1 MKLFQINHFFFK
13 LKANFE
19 PLQKGI
25 LFIMKKTFLT
35 TMLAVTVFTTAF
47 ALTGCHTKKAAEAST
62 QTKETSS
69 KLKVTTSF
77 YPMFD
82 FASKVGGDK
91 VEITNMTPAGTEPHD
106 WEPSAKDIEQLEKS
120 DVFIYNG
127 ADMEHWTD
135 DVLASL
141 DNKNITVVEASQG
154 ISLLK
159 EGKNYDP
166 HVWLN
171 PLNAKKEMENIKE
184 ALIKADEKN
193 KEYYEKNYKT
203 YAKKFDTLDSEY
215 STTLSNV
222 KNKNLI
228 ASHEAFGYLCEAY
241 GLKQIGIEGLS
252 PDSEPDAAKMKEIIH
267 FAKKNNVKTIFF
279 EELVSP
285 KVSETIAKELGAEAT
300 VLDPIEGLSDEQQE
314 LGADYFSVME
324 SNLQTLKKSL
334 NK

>member
-1 MKLFQINHFFFK
+1 
-13 LKANFE
+13 
-19 PLQKGI
+19 
-25 LFIMKKTFLT
+25 MKKTFLT
-35 TMLAVTVFTTAF
+35 GILAFTVFIMAL
-47 ALTGCHTKKAAEAST
+47 ALTGCNTEKSAEKTTESSASST
-62 QTKETSS
+62 QTEETSS
-69 KLKVTTSF
+69 KLKVMTSF

-91 VEITNMTPAGTEPHD
+91 VEVTNMTPAGTEPHD
-106 WEPSAKDIEQLEKS
+106 WEPSAKDITQLEKA

-135 DVLASL
+135 DVLNTL
-141 DNKNITVVEASQG
+141 DSKEITVVEASKG
-154 ISLLK
+154 IDLLK
-159 EGKNYDP
+159 EGKSYDP

-171 PLNAKKEMENIKE
+171 PLNAKKEMENIKD
-184 ALIKADEKN
+184 ALVKADEKN
-193 KEYYEKNYKT
+193 KDYYEKNYET

-215 STTLSNV
+215 STTLSTV

-252 PDSEPDAAKMKEIIH
+252 PDSEPDAAKMKEIIR

-285 KVSETIAKELGAEAT
+285 KVSKTIAKELGAEAK

-324 SNLQTLKKSL
+324 SNLQTLKEAL

>member
-1 MKLFQINHFFFK
+1 
-13 LKANFE
+13 
-19 PLQKGI
+19 
-25 LFIMKKTFLT
+25 MKKTFLT
-35 TMLAVTVFTTAF
+35 GVLAFTVFIMAF
-47 ALTGCHTKKAAEAST
+47 ALTGCNTEKSAEKTTESSASSA
-62 QTKETSS
+62 QTEVTSS
-69 KLKVTTSF
+69 KLKVMTSF

-91 VEITNMTPAGTEPHD
+91 VEVTNMTPAGTEPHD
-106 WEPSAKDIEQLEKS
+106 WEPSAKDITQLEKA

-135 DVLASL
+135 DVLNTL
-141 DNKNITVVEASQG
+141 DSKKITVVEASKG
-154 ISLLK
+154 IDLLK
-159 EGKNYDP
+159 EGKSYDP

-171 PLNAKKEMENIKE
+171 PLNAKKEMENIKD
-184 ALIKADEKN
+184 ALVKADEKN
-193 KEYYEKNYKT
+193 KDYYEKNYET

-215 STTLSNV
+215 TTTLSDV

-252 PDSEPDAAKMKEIIH
+252 PDSEPDAAKMKEIIR

-285 KVSETIAKELGAEAT
+285 KVSKVIAKELGAEAK
-300 VLDPIEGLSDEQQE
+300 VLDPIEGLSEDQQE

-324 SNLQTLKKSL
+324 SNLQTLKEAL

>member
-1 MKLFQINHFFFK
+1 
-13 LKANFE
+13 
-19 PLQKGI
+19 
-25 LFIMKKTFLT
+25 MKKTFLT
-35 TMLAVTVFTTAF
+35 GVLAFTVFIMAF
-47 ALTGCHTKKAAEAST
+47 ALTGCNTEKSTESSASST
-62 QTKETSS
+62 QTEETSS
-69 KLKVTTSF
+69 KLKVMTSF
-77 YPMFD
+77 YPMYD

-91 VEITNMTPAGTEPHD
+91 VEVTNMTPAGTEPHD
-106 WEPSAKDIEQLEKS
+106 WEPSAKDITQLEKA

-135 DVLASL
+135 DVLNTL
-141 DNKNITVVEASQG
+141 DSKEITVVEASKG
-154 ISLLK
+154 IDLLK
-159 EGKNYDP
+159 EGKSYDP

-171 PLNAKKEMENIKE
+171 PLNAKKEMENIKD
-184 ALIKADEKN
+184 ALVKADEKN
-193 KEYYEKNYKT
+193 KDYYEKNYET

-215 STTLSNV
+215 STALSNV

-252 PDSEPDAAKMKEIIH
+252 PDSEPDAAKMKEIIR

-285 KVSETIAKELGAEAT
+285 KVSKTIAKELGAEAK
-300 VLDPIEGLSDEQQE
+300 VLDPIEGLSEDQQE

-324 SNLQTLKKSL
+324 SNLQTLKEAL

>member
-1 MKLFQINHFFFK
+1 
-13 LKANFE
+13 
-19 PLQKGI
+19 
-25 LFIMKKTFLT
+25 MKKTFLT
-35 TMLAVTVFTTAF
+35 GVLAFTVFIMAF
-47 ALTGCHTKKAAEAST
+47 ALTGCNTEKSAEKTTESSA
-62 QTKETSS
+62 QTEETSS
-69 KLKVTTSF
+69 KLKVMTSF
-77 YPMFD
+77 YPMYD

-91 VEITNMTPAGTEPHD
+91 VEVTNMTPAGTEPHD
-106 WEPSAKDIEQLEKS
+106 WEPSAKDITQLEKA

-135 DVLASL
+135 DVLNTL
-141 DNKNITVVEASQG
+141 DSKEITVVEASKG
-154 ISLLK
+154 IDLLK
-159 EGKNYDP
+159 EGKSYDP

-171 PLNAKKEMENIKE
+171 PLNAKKEMENIKN
-184 ALIKADEKN
+184 ALVKADEKN
-193 KEYYEKNYKT
+193 KDYYEKNYET

-215 STTLSNV
+215 STTLSTV

-252 PDSEPDAAKMKEIIH
+252 PDSEPDAAKMKEIIR

-285 KVSETIAKELGAEAT
+285 KVSKTIAKELGAEAK
-300 VLDPIEGLSDEQQE
+300 VLDPIEGLSEDQQE

-324 SNLQTLKKSL
+324 SNLQTLKEAL

>member
-1 MKLFQINHFFFK
+1 
-13 LKANFE
+13 
-19 PLQKGI
+19 
-25 LFIMKKTFLT
+25 MKKTFLT
-35 TMLAVTVFTTAF
+35 GVLAFTVFIMAF
-47 ALTGCHTKKAAEAST
+47 ALTGCNTEKSTEKTTESSASST
-62 QTKETSS
+62 QTEETSS
-69 KLKVTTSF
+69 KLKVMTSF

-91 VEITNMTPAGTEPHD
+91 VEVTNMTPAGTEPHD
-106 WEPSAKDIEQLEKS
+106 WEPSAKDITQLEKA

-135 DVLASL
+135 DVLNTL
-141 DNKNITVVEASQG
+141 DSKKITVVEASKG
-154 ISLLK
+154 IDLLK
-159 EGKNYDP
+159 EGKSYDP

-171 PLNAKKEMENIKE
+171 PLNAKKEMENIKD
-184 ALIKADEKN
+184 ALVKADEKN
-193 KEYYEKNYKT
+193 KDYYEKNYET

-215 STTLSNV
+215 TTTLSDV

-252 PDSEPDAAKMKEIIH
+252 PDSEPDAAKMKEIIR

-285 KVSETIAKELGAEAT
+285 KVSKTIAKELGAET
-300 VLDPIEGLSDEQQE
+300 KVLDPIEGLSEDQQE

-324 SNLQTLKKSL
+324 SNLQTLKEAL

>member
-1 MKLFQINHFFFK
+1 
-13 LKANFE
+13 
-19 PLQKGI
+19 
-25 LFIMKKTFLT
+25 MKKTFLT
-35 TMLAVTVFTTAF
+35 GVLAFTVFIMAF
-47 ALTGCHTKKAAEAST
+47 ALTGCHTEKSSKKATESSTSST
-62 QTKETSS
+62 QTEETSS
-69 KLKVTTSF
+69 KLKVMTSF

-91 VEITNMTPAGTEPHD
+91 VEVTNMTPAGTEPHD
-106 WEPSAKDIEQLEKS
+106 WEPSAKDITQLEKA

-135 DVLASL
+135 DVLNTL
-141 DNKNITVVEASQG
+141 DSKEITVVEASKG
-154 ISLLK
+154 IDLLK

-171 PLNAKKEMENIKE
+171 PLNAKKEMENIKD
-184 ALIKADEKN
+184 ALVKADKKN
-193 KEYYEKNYKT
+193 KDYYEKNYKT

-215 STTLSNV
+215 STTLSTV

-241 GLKQIGIEGLS
+241 SLKQIGIEGLS
-252 PDSEPDAAKMKEIIH
+252 PDSEPDAAKMKEIIR

-285 KVSETIAKELGAEAT
+285 KVSETIAKELGAEAK

-324 SNLQTLKKSL
+324 SNLQTLKEAL

>member
-1 MKLFQINHFFFK
+1 
-13 LKANFE
+13 
-19 PLQKGI
+19 
-25 LFIMKKTFLT
+25 MKKTFLT
-35 TMLAVTVFTTAF
+35 GVLAFTVFIMAF
-47 ALTGCHTKKAAEAST
+47 ALTGCNTEKAAEKTTESSASST
-62 QTKETSS
+62 QTEETSS
-69 KLKVTTSF
+69 KLKVMTSF
-77 YPMFD
+77 YPMYD

-91 VEITNMTPAGTEPHD
+91 VEVTNMTPAGTEPHD
-106 WEPSAKDIEQLEKS
+106 WEPSAKDITQLEKA

-135 DVLASL
+135 DVLNTL
-141 DNKNITVVEASQG
+141 DSKEITVVEASKG
-154 ISLLK
+154 IDLLK
-159 EGKNYDP
+159 EGKSYDP

-171 PLNAKKEMENIKE
+171 PLNAKKEMENIKD
-184 ALIKADEKN
+184 ALVKADEKN
-193 KEYYEKNYKT
+193 KDYYEKNYKT

-215 STTLSNV
+215 STALSNV

-252 PDSEPDAAKMKEIIH
+252 PDSEPDAAKMKEIIR

-285 KVSETIAKELGAEAT
+285 KVSKTIAKELGAEAK
-300 VLDPIEGLSDEQQE
+300 VLDPIEGLSEDQQE

-324 SNLQTLKKSL
+324 SNLQTLKEAL

>member
-1 MKLFQINHFFFK
+1 
-13 LKANFE
+13 
-19 PLQKGI
+19 
-25 LFIMKKTFLT
+25 MKKTFLT
-35 TMLAVTVFTTAF
+35 GILAFTVFIMAF
-47 ALTGCHTKKAAEAST
+47 ALTGCNTEKSSEKTTESSASSA
-62 QTKETSS
+62 QTEESSS
-69 KLKVTTSF
+69 KLKVMTSF
-77 YPMFD
+77 YPMYD

-91 VEITNMTPAGTEPHD
+91 VEVTNMTPAGTEPHD
-106 WEPSAKDIEQLEKS
+106 WEPSAKDITQLEKA

-135 DVLASL
+135 DVLNTL
-141 DNKNITVVEASQG
+141 DSKEITVVEASKG
-154 ISLLK
+154 IDLLK
-159 EGKNYDP
+159 EGKSYDP

-171 PLNAKKEMENIKE
+171 PLNAKKEMENIKD
-184 ALIKADEKN
+184 ALVKADEKN
-193 KEYYEKNYKT
+193 KDYYEKNYKT

-215 STTLSNV
+215 STTLSTV

-252 PDSEPDAAKMKEIIH
+252 PDSEPDAAKMKEIIR

-285 KVSETIAKELGAEAT
+285 KVSKTIAKELGAEAK
-300 VLDPIEGLSDEQQE
+300 VLDPIEGLSEDQQE

-324 SNLQTLKKSL
+324 SNLQTLKEAL